1 VNWIRRI
8 GAIMT
13 MVAALA
19 IGAAQLGGM
28 GADALA
34 AAPGGSA
41 SAGVGNANGIVGLFN
56 AAAL

>member
-1 VNWIRRI
+1 MSWIRRI

-13 MVAALA
+13 VGAALA
-19 IGAAQLGGM
+19 IGAAQLGGT

-41 SAGVGNANGIVGLFN
+41 SAGVGDANGIVGLFN